1 MSIQYLVIL
10 IHISHKVYIPPKF
23 FQLMPLDE
31 LLDTLSKYTE
41 HKKQLLNELSQPTKK
56 NNFYVKQEIN
66 KLLKMANDRIN
77 EIKEEIKKIDGKSAI
92 KNLNAHKFKSE
103 ESEKPFSNLAGSKID
118 LSTSL
123 KNLLFELNKGQS
135 PPPKKR

>member
-1 MSIQYLVIL
+1 
-10 IHISHKVYIPPKF
+10 
-23 FQLMPLDE
+23 MPLDE

-103 ESEKPFSNLAGSKID
+103 ELEKPFSNLVKSKTD

-123 KNLLFELNKGQS
+123 KALLLELNKGES
-135 PPPKKR
+135 PSQKKR